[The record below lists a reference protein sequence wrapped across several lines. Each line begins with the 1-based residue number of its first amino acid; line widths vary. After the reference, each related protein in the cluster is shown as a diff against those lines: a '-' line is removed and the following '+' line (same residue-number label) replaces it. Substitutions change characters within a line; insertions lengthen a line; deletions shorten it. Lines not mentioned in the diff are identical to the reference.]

1 MPMLDMPLS
10 ELKDYEGRNP
20 RPADFDAYWEAALE
34 EMRATDPQ
42 VELVPAEFQ
51 APYAECFDLYFT
63 GVGGS
68 RVHAKYIR
76 PKDVP
81 APHPAVLQFH
91 GYSGDSGD
99 WQDRL
104 QYAALGFS
112 CAALDVRGQG
122 GWSEDRG
129 GHKGNTFQGHFI
141 RGLDGP
147 AEQMMMRQVFLDTAQ
162 LAAIVM
168 GFEEVDENRVGAT
181 GWSQGGALT
190 IACAAL
196 EPRIKRAAPVYP
208 FLSDYKRVWEMD
220 LAKDAYGELRD
231 YFRHFD
237 PQHKRED
244 EIFAKLG
251 YIDIQHLAP
260 RIRAEVLF
268 GVGLMDNICPPS
280 TQFAALN
287 KIRSPL
293 QLEIYPDFG
302 HEGLPGMPDRIF
314 QFLMEL

>member
-1 MPMLDMPLS
+1 MPMLDMPLH
-10 ELKDYEGRNP
+10 ELKAYQGRNP
-20 RPADFDAYWEAALE
+20 RPADYDAYWEAALE

-42 VELVPAEFQ
+42 VELIPSEFQ

-63 GVGGS
+63 GVRGA

-76 PKDVP
+76 PKGTA

-99 WQDRL
+99 WQDKL
-104 QYAALGFS
+104 QFAALGFS
-112 CAALDVRGQG
+112 YAALDVRGQG
-122 GWSEDRG
+122 GLSEDSG

-141 RGLDGP
+141 RGLDD
-147 AEQMMMRQVFLDTAQ
+147 AADNLLMRHVFLDTAQ

-196 EPRIKRAAPVYP
+196 EPRIKRAATVYP

-220 LAKDAYGELRD
+220 LAKDAYGELRE
-231 YFRHFD
+231 YFRKFD
-237 PQHKRED
+237 PQHKREK
-244 EIFAKLG
+244 EVFTKLG
-251 YIDIQHLAP
+251 YVDIQHLAP
-260 RIRAEVLF
+260 RIRAEVLY
-268 GVGLMDNICPPS
+268 GVGLMDSICPPS
-280 TQFAALN
+280 TQFAAVN
-287 KIRSPL
+287 KIESPV
-293 QLEIYPDFG
+293 QTEVYPDFG
-302 HEGLPGMPDRIF
+302 HEGLPGLPDRIF
-314 QFLMEL
+314 QFLSEL